1 MALVTLTLA
10 PGSGA
15 PGTSV
20 NLALAIASTGGAQP
34 TGVEFT
40 ISNDA
45 NVTLTG
51 VAIGAAATAASKVLD
66 RVGNLCIIRG
76 LNVTAI
82 ADGTLATLTFLIAL
96 SPSTTPITIT
106 ITNVIVSDANADAIP
121 SAVVASSLTIT
132 VPTLACPVSGGTATV
147 GLAYLNNMV
156 GSGGT
161 PPYTY
166 AVTGGSLPTGLSMNS
181 AGLISGTPTAGG
193 PFSWTTTVTDSIGA
207 TGSQF
212 CGIVVASPL
221 PPPPVCILVPADPY
235 SSPLLLLNEPVE
247 QVGT

>member
-10 PGSGA
+10 SGSGA
-15 PGTSV
+15 PGTSI
-20 NLALAIASTGGAQP
+20 NIALAIASTGGAVP

-51 VAIGAAATAASKVLD
+51 VALGAAAIAASKTLN
-66 RVGNLCIIRG
+66 RAGNLCIISG

-82 ADGTLATLTFLIAL
+82 ADGTLATLSFLIAL
-96 SPSTTPITIT
+96 SPSTTPVTIT
-106 ITNVIVSDANADAIP
+106 VTNVTVTDANADAIP

-166 AVTGGSLPTGLSMNS
+166 AVTGGSLPTGLSMSS
-181 AGLISGTPTAGG
+181 AGLISGTPSAAG

-207 TGSQF
+207 TGSQV
-212 CGIVVASPL
+212 CGITVSDPAPA
-221 PPPPVCILVPADPY
+221 PPMCILVPADPY
-235 SSPLLLLNEPVE
+235 TPPLLLLNEPVE

>member
-1 MALVTLTLA
+1 MALSTLTLA
-10 PGSGA
+10 SGSGA
-15 PGTSV
+15 PGTSIT
-20 NLALAIASTGGAQP
+20 LALSIASTGGAVP
-34 TGVEFT
+34 TTVEFT
-40 ISNDA
+40 ITNDA

-51 VAIGAAATAASKVLD
+51 VTPGASAAGKSFNQTGPVCIVGGFDTVAIPDGVLA
-66 RVGNLCIIRG
+66 N
-76 LNVTAI
+76 
-82 ADGTLATLTFLIAL
+82 LTFLIAL
-96 SPSTTPITIT
+96 SPSTSPITIT
-106 ITNVIVSDANADAIP
+106 VSSVTISDADANAIP
-121 SAVVASSLTIT
+121 SAVVASSLSVN

-181 AGLISGTPTAGG
+181 AGQISGTPTTAG

-207 TGSQF
+207 TGSQV
-212 CGIVVASPL
+212 CGITVSNPSPA
-221 PPPPVCILVPADPY
+221 PPMCILVPADPY
-235 SSPLLLLNEPVE
+235 MPPLLLLNEPVE